1 MRIPAH
7 PSPPA
12 SPILSFALS
21 IFHVRQ
27 VSVVFV
33 FVSSIEFS
41 VEYSV
46 VFVFVSPQINKPQSI
61 LRHPSGN
68 LSRGHRS
75 RSPKEKQQNQ
85 HLGARCNLSLIAS
98 VTGRFACRTFQ
109 INRNQSSL
117 RHPSGKVTQ
126 KSLVIGQSHGAGN
139 HKKQHFFGGG
149 RCTYPL
155 ISAFFDRFACK
166 SSQINRRVV
175 CVTLQKK

>member
-46 VFVFVSPQINKPQSI
+46 VFVFVSPQIN
-61 LRHPSGN
+61 R
-68 LSRGHRS
+68 RVF
-75 RSPKEKQQNQ
+75 
-85 HLGARCNLSLIAS
+85 C
-98 VTGRFACRTFQ
+98 VTLQ
-109 INRNQSSL
+109 EIY
-117 RHPSGKVTQ
+117 PE
-126 KSLVIGQSHGAGN
+126 VIGQDPRKKNSKISIWGPDVTSLSLLRLRVDSLAG
-139 HKKQHFFGGG
+139 
-149 RCTYPL
+149 
-155 ISAFFDRFACK
+155 RFK
-166 SSQINRRVV
+166 STAIRVV
-175 CVTLQKK
+175 CVTLQEK